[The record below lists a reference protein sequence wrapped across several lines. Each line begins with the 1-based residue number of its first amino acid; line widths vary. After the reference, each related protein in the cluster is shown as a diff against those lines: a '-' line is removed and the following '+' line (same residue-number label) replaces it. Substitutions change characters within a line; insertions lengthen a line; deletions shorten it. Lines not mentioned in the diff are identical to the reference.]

1 METQIFIDKGRTV
14 QLPVGLGID
23 VSADSFT
30 SEIRAKEDRSSTLI
44 ATWDVTFLTDG
55 SDGELILTLDDSVT
69 STITKSRG
77 YMDIKRI
84 TNGEPI
90 SVFSEPL
97 EVIFR
102 ETVTA

>member
-1 METQIFIDKGRTV
+1 MDPIYVDKGRTV
-14 QLPVGLGID
+14 KVPVGLGID
-23 VSADSFT
+23 VSDDAFT
-30 SEIRAKEDRSSTLI
+30 SEIREKPNRTSDVI
-44 ATWDVTFLTDG
+44 AEWTVTFLTDG
-55 SDGELILTLDDSVT
+55 TDGELILTLDDSIT
-69 STITKSRG
+69 SAITKTKG
-77 YMDIKRI
+77 YMDIKRV